1 MSKLFS
7 VEDDLEGE
15 VDGFHVVHLGRDQ
28 AGHHVQVILEVITI
42 ICIGSKFLKMRGFN
56 LDTCL

>member
-15 VDGFHVVHLGRDQ
+15 VDGFHVVHLGSDQ

-42 ICIGSKFLKMRGFN
+42 ICIGSKFLKMRG
-56 LDTCL
+56 LI